1 MNVRINVT
9 TQQGFS
15 LIENIASLG
24 LLAAILPTLL
34 VTVLMSETE
43 REKESIER
51 LSLGIARA
59 IFAELPLVW
68 EGGETKLF
76 QGNYEFP
83 NIGKDGAVSLL
94 INEQGEVQLI
104 DTAEQVY
111 SGSSGMIGRIE
122 RVASGARDG
131 ISISTTVL
139 YSMKVYKLIKSQTGF
154 TLLEVLVGAVIGV
167 ILLLISYSFI
177 QVGARGYKRGAEAV
191 SESRGAR
198 TAFDIIK
205 QDLDRMCPDL
215 PLCLGV
221 MVG

>member
-51 LSLGIARA
+51 LSLGTARV

-68 EGGETKLF
+68 EGGDTKLF
-76 QGNYEFP
+76 QGNYEYP
-83 NIGKDGAVSLL
+83 NIGEDGVVNQM
-94 INEQGEVQLI
+94 INERGEVQLI
-104 DTAEQVY
+104 DTAEEVY
-111 SGSSGMIGRIE
+111 SGSSGMIGTIE

-131 ISISTTVL
+131 SEVFLVTVE
-139 YSMKVYKLIKSQTGF
+139 GPAGRPR
-154 TLLEVLVGAVIGV
+154 E
-167 ILLLISYSFI
+167 
-177 QVGARGYKRGAEAV
+177 ARRLFQYQQRFYT
-191 SESRGAR
+191 R
-198 TAFDIIK
+198 
-205 QDLDRMCPDL
+205 
-215 PLCLGV
+215 
-221 MVG
+221 